1 MSGQSSTNS
10 ADDES
15 NSEAEAS
22 SGFSAAKLQRE
33 ASNAA
38 DRASTPTPKWTSIF
52 SGLDIDIVT
61 AVLMMKCVSQP
72 LQNFLDMANS

>member
-10 ADDES
+10 TEDDT
-15 NSEAEAS
+15 NSKAEAS
-22 SGFSAAKLQRE
+22 SGFLAAKLQRE

-52 SGLDIDIVT
+52 GGLDIDIVT
-61 AVLMMKCVSQP
+61 AVLMMKFV
-72 LQNFLDMANS
+72 L